1 MAACS
6 MSLEMR
12 LKLPAY
18 LNIYKRG
25 YVQVIWGCV
34 SLCLN
39 PFSVPPTEM
48 ERVLACSGVI
58 CLFCLVVFSMEMICG
73 FK

>member
-12 LKLPAY
+12 FKLPAY

-25 YVQVIWGCV
+25 YVQVILGCV
-34 SLCLN
+34 SPCLN
-39 PFSVPPTEM
+39 PFSVPYYRDGEGFGM
-48 ERVLACSGVI
+48 QWGDLSFLCCSILHGND
-58 CLFCLVVFSMEMICG
+58 LWF
-73 FK
+73 

>member
-18 LNIYKRG
+18 LDIYRRG
-25 YVQVIWGCV
+25 YVQVILGCV
-34 SLCLN
+34 SLCLH
-39 PFSVPPTEM
+39 PFSIPYYKD
-48 ERVLACSGVI
+48 GD
-58 CLFCLVVFSMEMICG
+58 G
-73 FK
+73 FGMQ